1 MYARVTTYEGSVED
15 YDQGLEKMRSD
26 LVPKVHAMPGSKG
39 VLAMLDRSTGK
50 SLTIA
55 LWDSED
61 TLASTR
67 EDAKRVRE
75 DAANATGATIT
86 DVTEYEVGLAEL
98 T

>member
-1 MYARVTTYEGSVED
+1 MHARVTTYEGSVED
-15 YDQGLEKMRSD
+15 YDKGLDNMRSN
-26 LVPKVHAMPGSKG
+26 LVPKVRAMPGSKG

-61 TLASTR
+61 ALANAR
-67 EDAKRVRE
+67 EDVKRVRE
-75 DAANATGATIT
+75 EAAGATGATIT
-86 DVTEYEVGLAEL
+86 DVTEYEVGVAEL